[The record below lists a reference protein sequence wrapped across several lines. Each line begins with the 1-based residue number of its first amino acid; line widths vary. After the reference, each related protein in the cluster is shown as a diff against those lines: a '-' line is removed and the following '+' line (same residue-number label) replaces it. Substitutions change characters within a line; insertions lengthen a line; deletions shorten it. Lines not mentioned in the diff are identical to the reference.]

1 MAVLRKLIRPSR
13 RRGTTLIELLVS
25 MSILSILLFGVSLI
39 YFSSLKAYART
50 AWKLPPYDEAT
61 LGVQDIS
68 RRLREAML
76 VAECADNYVV
86 VVMPKKDDN
95 GDNELL
101 NVDGELRLVQGNQL
115 RFYLSDSTGTIGH
128 TGHDLWMAV
137 QPYGTVGFTP
147 KKKIAEN
154 IHPELNPDDPTI
166 DQPQAL
172 FKYYPDETR
181 LWGIEVMLT
190 SVATVHGQSK
200 TQTASSE
207 VYLRNL

>member
-1 MAVLRKLIRPSR
+1 MAVFRKLTRPSG
-13 RRGTTLIELLVS
+13 RRGQTLIELLVS
-25 MSILSILLFGVSLI
+25 MSILSVLLFGVSLI

-61 LGVQDIS
+61 MGVQEVS

-76 VAECADNYVV
+76 VADCGDNYVV
-86 VVMPKKDDN
+86 VVMPKKDSN
-95 GDNELL
+95 GDNILI
-101 NVDGELRLVQGNQL
+101 NVDGELRLVQGNQM
-115 RFYLSDSTGTIGH
+115 RYYLSDSTGTIGH
-128 TGHDLWMAV
+128 EGHDLWMAL

-147 KKKIAEN
+147 KKMIAEN
-154 IHPELNPDDPTI
+154 IHPDLNPTDPVT

-190 SVATVHGQSK
+190 SIATVHGQSK
-200 TQTASSE
+200 TQTADSE